1 MKLKDSCSLEGELAN
16 LDSVIKKAD
25 HFASKGPSSPRYG
38 VSRSHVHMW
47 ELDHKEGWVLKNW
60 FFQTVVLEKTLESP
74 LDRKEIKS
82 VNPKG
87 NQSWICIGRT
97 DAKAEGPILWPP
109 DAGNDWRQ
117 KEKGATEAEMDGWH
131 HWLNGHEL
139 EQTPGD
145 REGQGSLAFCSSW
158 GRKSQRW
165 LNDWTTTHFAA
176 LALHLW

>member
-1 MKLKDSCSLEGELAN
+1 MANDGENVENFSWAPKSLWLVTAAMKLKDSCSLEGELAN

-38 VSRSHVHMW
+38 VSSSHVHMW

-87 NQSWICIGRT
+87 NQSWIYMHWKDWCKSWRSNPLAT
-97 DAKAEGPILWPP
+97 WSWEWLKAKGEGSDRGW
-109 DAGNDWRQ
+109 
-117 KEKGATEAEMDGWH
+117 DGWMA
-131 HWLNGHEL
+131 
-139 EQTPGD
+139 
-145 REGQGSLAFCSSW
+145 SLT
-158 GRKSQRW
+158 Q
-165 LNDWTTTHFAA
+165 WTWAWA
-176 LALHLW
+176 NSRR